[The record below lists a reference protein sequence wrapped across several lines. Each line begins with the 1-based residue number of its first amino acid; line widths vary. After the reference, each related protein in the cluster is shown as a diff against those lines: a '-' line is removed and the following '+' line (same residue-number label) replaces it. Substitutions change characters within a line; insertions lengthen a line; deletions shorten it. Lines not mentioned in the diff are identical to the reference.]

1 VKAAG
6 CCCWRVC
13 PPRRPAAP
21 ASTPRLTTALL
32 EVAEQVIGTFRAHI
46 THLETATSLTNQ
58 RYLLSSTGTPFGLAS
73 WGGIGRR
80 PDVGTS
86 ISGLYIAGQSTRYG
100 AGILGTA
107 ISGITAAGR
116 ILNRQLLPEVY
127 SGTVLGEASLLPDRD
142 EDFDPLRVSRGQ
154 ARRTARGL
162 ARIG

>member
-1 VKAAG
+1 L
-6 CCCWRVC
+6 RVHS
-13 PPRRPAAP
+13 PASARPEWYA